1 MAVGEVSRSFSLALE
16 AYAYIDL
23 LPESVLT
30 DMRKQKVSKELV
42 ALHIE
47 KLFDV
52 SVIHESMENYLRRV
66 LFHQVFAD
74 IQV

>member
-30 DMRKQKVSKELV
+30 DMR
-42 ALHIE
+42 
-47 KLFDV
+47 
-52 SVIHESMENYLRRV
+52 
-66 LFHQVFAD
+66 
-74 IQV
+74 